1 MYIIQ
6 SSYRLCRPQPEPSS
20 ALGESEKDL
29 FLRRTIEKSLLQPVD
44 DMRRPYTQAFHDIVT
59 TRVVTNFKV
68 NSLSCRCDSAVDT
81 VQDLNESEGAPT
93 TAKNKKRRRER
104 FS

>member
-44 DMRRPYTQAFHDIVT
+44 DMRRPYTQAFHDSYYEG
-59 TRVVTNFKV
+59 RDEFQSEFVVV
-68 NSLSCRCDSAVDT
+68 SV
-81 VQDLNESEGAPT
+81 
-93 TAKNKKRRRER
+93 
-104 FS
+104 